1 MYPKPRRRPAALV
14 AASPLSPGVRLLVLR
29 VTDGEPFDFVA
40 GQWVDLEI
48 PIDGDIL
55 KRPYSIASAPADE
68 AHDQLEVAVTHVD
81 GGPASSAL
89 HALPVGTTLEL
100 VGPSGLFTRDRADPA
115 LPSVFVGTGTGV
127 TPLRAMIRD
136 ELRRASDGPPVTLL
150 FGCRTEAD
158 LLFRGEFEDA
168 ARRHPRFRYEPTLSR
183 AEAGW
188 TGRTGHVQA
197 HLPGLLEGQAD
208 AHVYVCGLTPM
219 VSGVRTLLKEQLGF
233 DRRQVHSER
242 YD

>member
-1 MYPKPRRRPAALV
+1 VFPKPRRRPAALA
-14 AASPLSPGVRLLVLR
+14 AASSLSPSVRLLVLR

-40 GQWVDLEI
+40 GQWVDLELEH
-48 PIDGDIL
+48 DGTLL

-68 AHDQLEVAVTHVD
+68 AHDQLEIAVTHVD

-89 HALPVGTTLEL
+89 HALPVGASLTL
-100 VGPSGLFTRDRADPA
+100 VGPSGLFTRDRVDPA
-115 LPSVFVGTGTGV
+115 LPSIFVGTGTGV

-136 ELRRASDGPPVTLL
+136 ELRRASEGGPITLL

-158 LLFRGEFEDA
+158 LLFRGEFEDL
-168 ARRHPRFRYEPTLSR
+168 ARRHPRFRYVPTLSR
-183 AEAGW
+183 GDEAW
-188 TGRTGHVQA
+188 TGRRGHVQS
-197 HLPGLLEGQAD
+197 HLPELLAGTPD
-208 AHVYVCGLTPM
+208 AHVFVCGLTPM
-219 VSGVRTLLKEQLGF
+219 VTGVRTLLKEQLGF